1 MTEPK
6 GVAQPRAAARPGAGS
21 TAGAAPGSTR
31 RAGTA
36 GAEDRIAELEA
47 RLQRLE
53 GSPGIRERGR
63 SMVGR
68 VMPSEAG
75 THFRNAGREQLLG
88 FRAIL
93 DFWLQRIDD
102 ADARSTTDRRSER
115 ETIRIE

>member
-6 GVAQPRAAARPGAGS
+6 GAAQPGAATRPGATPATG
-21 TAGAAPGSTR
+21 
-31 RAGTA
+31 RAG
-36 GAEDRIAELEA
+36 GAPRPASGQTDDRIAELEA

-102 ADARSTTDRRSER
+102 ADARSTTDRRTDR